1 MGKTLSKLTLWDGV
15 RLVERRTRSNARC
28 DGDDYAALDAAG
40 IEVWLIETLADF
52 ARMGRVEAIVPVAH
66 GAAAAVLR
74 DGALAAP
81 PVDYEQEIAPESR
94 AAYDAQRD
102 PFALTGSPRLPGGLN
117 LGAQLDLLDRVRPG
131 LLSRGATIVTW
142 PQYWGWV
149 LSGVAAVEL
158 TSLGCH
164 SDLYRPV
171 GRRTSAL
178 AQQRGWA
185 DLLAPLR
192 GAGETLGAIRPELAK
207 RTDLPADVRVHVGM
221 HDSNAAL
228 LAARGFPEIAGHD
241 STVLSTG
248 TWFVAMR
255 SPPRGAVPDIA
266 TLDPARDCLVNVDV
280 AGVPV
285 PSARLMGGRE
295 IELLGGIDSRQVD
308 IRPDQPRLIAAVPG
322 LVTAGAMALPT
333 LTPGVGPFPA
343 GEHRWISPPDDPNAR
358 RAAACLYAALVTDA
372 ALDQIGTRDRLLIEG
387 RFAEAEVFA
396 RAIATL
402 RPDLCVY
409 VSNAHNDVSLG
420 ALRLLDPGIR
430 PDGELR
436 LVASLDVPLSDYRAA
451 WREFAGADRISTATC
466 SWVSGGGE
474 G

>member
-15 RLVERRTRSNARC
+15 RLVERRTRPNARC
-28 DGDDYAALDAAG
+28 DAGNYAALDAAG
-40 IEVWLIETLADF
+40 IEAWLIETLADF
-52 ARMGRVEAIVPVAH
+52 ALIGRVEAIVPVAH

-74 DGALAAP
+74 EGRLAAP
-81 PVDYEQEIAPESR
+81 PVDYEHDIAR
-94 AAYDAQRD
+94 DWRTVYDAQRD
-102 PFALTGSPRLPGGLN
+102 SFAFTGSPGLPGGLN
-117 LGAQLDLLDRVRPG
+117 LGAQFDLLDRVRPD
-131 LLSRGATIVTW
+131 LLTPGATIVTW

-171 GRRTSAL
+171 ERGVSAL
-178 AQQRGWA
+178 AQRRGWA

-192 GAGETLGAIRPELAK
+192 GAGDVLGPIRPDLAT
-207 RTDLPADVRVHVGM
+207 RTGLPADVRVHVGL

-228 LAARGFPEIAGHD
+228 LAARGFPEIAGHE

-255 SPPRGAVPDIA
+255 SPPHGAVPDIA
-266 TLDPARDCLVNVDV
+266 ALDPARDCLVNIDV
-280 AGVPV
+280 AGTPV

-295 IELLGGIDSRQVD
+295 IELLGGLDPRRVD
-308 IRPDQPRLIAAVPG
+308 IRSDQPRLVAAVPD
-322 LVTAGAMALPT
+322 LVATGVMALPT

-343 GEHRWISPPDDPNAR
+343 GEHRWVAAPDDPYAR
-358 RAAACLYAALVTDA
+358 RAAACLYAALVTEV
-372 ALDQIGTRDRLLIEG
+372 ALEQIGTRERLLIEG
-387 RFAEAEVFA
+387 RFAEAEVFV
-396 RAIATL
+396 RALATL
-402 RPDLCVY
+402 RPDLRVY

-436 LVASLDVPLSDYRAA
+436 LVAPLDVSLDAYRAV
-451 WREFAGADRISTATC
+451 WRELADTGRVAA
-466 SWVSGGGE
+466 
-474 G
+474 